1 MISCRQATASMT
13 EDREG
18 TLVGARR
25 TWFRAHMLICVHC
38 RRYRRQLEA
47 TIAAARQLPREE
59 VPTDVEEQ
67 LVAAF
72 RAKNGGSR

>member
-18 TLVGARR
+18 TLVGSRR

-47 TIAAARQLPREE
+47 TIAAAKELPREVVPAE
-59 VPTDVEEQ
+59 VEDR

-72 RAKNGGSR
+72 RAKNPGSR